1 MTGQSHDGAIFVL
14 MFTELRIVSHVN
26 LRAEDGATAL
36 MMAAQGGRV
45 TCVQL
50 LLDFGAD
57 VNIEVRVLLSQ
68 KIPIVSCF
76 CRGLSLIS
84 QFQADDGTLAAHL
97 ACISHSNAASV
108 LELVL
113 ASTEV
118 TRLEA
123 ACTVRPP
130 EPLSRTIDK
139 KVRSANQ
146 RPALQLLTNHR

>member
-1 MTGQSHDGAIFVL
+1 M
-14 MFTELRIVSHVN
+14 
-26 LRAEDGATAL
+26 
-36 MMAAQGGRV
+36 
-45 TCVQL
+45 
-50 LLDFGAD
+50 
-57 VNIEVRVLLSQ
+57 
-68 KIPIVSCF
+68 
-76 CRGLSLIS
+76 
-84 QFQADDGTLAAHL
+84 QADDGTLAAHL
-97 ACISHSNAASV
+97 ACIAHSNAASV

-130 EPLSRTIDK
+130 EPLSRTMDK

>member
-1 MTGQSHDGAIFVL
+1 

-76 CRGLSLIS
+76 CLIS

-130 EPLSRTIDK
+130 EPLSRTMDK

>member
-14 MFTELRIVSHVN
+14 MFTDLRIVSHVN

-68 KIPIVSCF
+68 KIPIVS
-76 CRGLSLIS
+76 GLSLIS

-130 EPLSRTIDK
+130 EPLSRTMDK